1 MRTSFFFLMLMMIQ
15 NYLSFGI
22 ENFIL
27 GAYHKKLTLNLDL
40 FSSFFSSIMRHKI
53 QDGFELPLAILAC
66 KRLYQYISKPEMVHN
81 I

>member
-1 MRTSFFFLMLMMIQ
+1 MLMMIQ
-15 NYLSFGI
+15 NYLSFRI

-40 FSSFFSSIMRHKI
+40 FST
-53 QDGFELPLAILAC
+53 C
-66 KRLYQYISKPEMVHN
+66 KRLYQYISKPEMVPN